1 MPWAHQNPNVTRLV
15 TSSEVSSTIPTRE
28 EKIVVGFAVLFLFFL
43 GLCATAL
50 RYIHTNVRIGFP
62 FVFGDFFFCL
72 FYTQ

>member
-43 GLCATAL
+43 GLCATDL

-62 FVFGDFFFCL
+62 FVCEEFHLCQL
-72 FYTQ
+72 YTQ